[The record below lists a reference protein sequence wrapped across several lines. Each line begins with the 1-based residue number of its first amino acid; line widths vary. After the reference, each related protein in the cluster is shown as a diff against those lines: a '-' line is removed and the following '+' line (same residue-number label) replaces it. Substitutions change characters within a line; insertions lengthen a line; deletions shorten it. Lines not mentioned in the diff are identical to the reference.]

1 MILKKKTDIDII
13 SRIVELSEKDLYRN
27 EIAEKFSVSKS
38 TVYKYQKLFN
48 LV

>member
-13 SRIVELSEKDLYRN
+13 SRIVELREKDLYRN
-27 EIAEKFSVSKS
+27 EIAEKVSVSKS